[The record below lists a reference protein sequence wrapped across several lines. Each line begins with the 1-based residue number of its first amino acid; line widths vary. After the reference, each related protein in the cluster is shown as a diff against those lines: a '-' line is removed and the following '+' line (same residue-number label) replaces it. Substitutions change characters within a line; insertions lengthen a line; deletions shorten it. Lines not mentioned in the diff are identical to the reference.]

1 MSASAALLLLS
12 GYYYLPT
19 RVGELIYAGF
29 DGRDSPGTVASDA
42 PAEGLSDYTESA
54 SHRRASD
61 RWPRN
66 PLAHILRPRTDV
78 RCITRV
84 KAALQK

>member
-29 DGRDSPGTVASDA
+29 DGRYSPGSV
-42 PAEGLSDYTESA
+42 G
-54 SHRRASD
+54 RAG
-61 RWPRN
+61 
-66 PLAHILRPRTDV
+66 
-78 RCITRV
+78 
-84 KAALQK
+84 